1 MKKIAYYAEKSLIDN
16 IDLFADTEA
25 KDRNREARGIASR
38 GYVVRKEDGIGVIAV
53 NDAVYSEPTWWG
65 IDYKSLAMKIES
77 LEADEEIKAI
87 VLDINSVGGAVNGL
101 FDITEMIN
109 ALDKPIYAYT
119 SGTLAS
125 ASYTIASAT
134 RAIYGTESA
143 NIGSVGVYMSFMD
156 DSEYMKKMGIKEITF
171 YGQNSDKK
179 NLDPESREGKEVYQA
194 EINELEDILVRNIA
208 KYRGVTSEDV
218 LANFGHGLMFRGN
231 EALSRGMIDGVVS
244 NFDEFIEIIKN
255 ADNTAINGGF
265 SMAKEN
271 ERKEV
276 VLANS
281 VEAIDP
287 EFLAQIKADMKAEME
302 KEAEAKATEQAQI
315 AVNAERERVAELN
328 RYASLP
334 QAEISALAEKAK
346 ADGTSV
352 AEFKEQFNALAF
364 ELFQKNEFASNK
376 NAEASAIEEEAKES
390 AKIEAS
396 VEQTVGTPKEKTDIE
411 KGKDLA
417 EKVNARLKR

>member
-25 KDRNREARGIASR
+25 KDRNREARGIASY
-38 GYVVRKEDGIGVIAV
+38 GYVVRKEDGVGVIVV
-53 NDAVYSEPTWWG
+53 NDALYSEPTWWG
-65 IDYKSLAMKIES
+65 IDYKSLAMAIES
-77 LEADEEIKAI
+77 LEADETISRI

-101 FDITEMIN
+101 FDMTEMIK
-109 ALDKPIYAYT
+109 AVEKPIYAYT

-134 RAIYGTESA
+134 DAIYGTESA

-156 DSEYMKKMGIKEITF
+156 DSEYLKKQGIKEITF

-179 NLDPESREGKEVYQA
+179 NLDPESKEGKEVYQA
-194 EINELEDILVRNIA
+194 EINEMEDILVRNIA

-218 LANFGHGLMFRGN
+218 LATFGHGLMFRGN

-255 ADNTAINGGF
+255 ADNTADGGIA
-265 SMAKEN
+265 MAKEN
-271 ERKEV
+271 EKKEV

-281 VEAIDP
+281 VESIDP

-302 KEAEAKATEQAQI
+302 KEAEAKATEQAQK

-328 RYASLP
+328 KFASLP

-346 ADGTSV
+346 AEGTSV

-364 ELFQKNEFASNK
+364 ELFQKNEFATSK
-376 NAEASAIEEEAKES
+376 EAETSAIEKEAKES

-396 VEQTVGTPKEKTDIE
+396 VEQTVGTPQEKTDIE

-417 EKVNARLKR
+417 DKLNARLKK

>member
-53 NDAVYSEPTWWG
+53 NDALYSEPTWWG
-65 IDYKSLAMKIES
+65 IDYKSLAMAIES
-77 LEADEEIKAI
+77 LEADETISRI

-101 FDITEMIN
+101 FDMTEMIK
-109 ALDKPIYAYT
+109 AVEKPIYAYT

-134 RAIYGTESA
+134 DAIYGTESA

-179 NLDPESREGKEVYQA
+179 NLDPESKEGKEVYQA
-194 EINELEDILVRNIA
+194 EINEMEDILVKNIA

-244 NFDEFIEIIKN
+244 NFDEFIEKIKN
-255 ADNTAINGGF
+255 ADNTANGGIA
-265 SMAKEN
+265 MAKEN
-271 ERKEV
+271 EKKEV

-281 VEAIDP
+281 VESIDP

-328 RYASLP
+328 KYASLP

-346 ADGTSV
+346 AEGTSV

-364 ELFQKNEFASNK
+364 ELFRKNEFATSK
-376 NAEASAIEEEAKES
+376 EAETSAIEKEAKES
-390 AKIEAS
+390 AKIDAS
-396 VEQTVGTPKEKTDIE
+396 VEQTVGTPQEKTDIE

-417 EKVNARLKR
+417 DKLNARLRK

>member
-25 KDRNREARGIASR
+25 KDRNREARGIASY
-38 GYVVRKEDGIGVIAV
+38 GYVVRKEDGVGVIVV
-53 NDAVYSEPTWWG
+53 NDALYSEPTWWG
-65 IDYKSLAMKIES
+65 IDYKSLAMAIES
-77 LEADEEIKAI
+77 LEADETISRI

-101 FDITEMIN
+101 FDMTEMIK
-109 ALDKPIYAYT
+109 AVEKPIYAYT

-134 RAIYGTESA
+134 DAIYGTESA

-156 DSEYMKKMGIKEITF
+156 DSEYLKKQGIKEITF

-179 NLDPESREGKEVYQA
+179 NLDPESKEGKEVYQA
-194 EINELEDILVRNIA
+194 EINEMEDILVRNIA

-255 ADNTAINGGF
+255 ADNTADGGIA
-265 SMAKEN
+265 MAKEN
-271 ERKEV
+271 EKKEV

-281 VEAIDP
+281 VESIDP

-302 KEAEAKATEQAQI
+302 KEAEAKATEQAQK

-328 RYASLP
+328 KFASLP

-346 ADGTSV
+346 AEGTSV

-364 ELFQKNEFASNK
+364 ELFQKNEFATSK
-376 NAEASAIEEEAKES
+376 EAETSAIEKEAKES
-390 AKIEAS
+390 AQIEAS
-396 VEQTVGTPKEKTDIE
+396 VEQTVGTPQEKTDIE

-417 EKVNARLKR
+417 DKLNARLKK

>member
-53 NDAVYSEPTWWG
+53 NDALYSEPTWWG
-65 IDYKSLAMKIES
+65 IDYKSLAMAIES
-77 LEADEEIKAI
+77 LEADETISRI

-101 FDITEMIN
+101 FDMTEMIK
-109 ALDKPIYAYT
+109 AVEKPIYAYT

-134 RAIYGTESA
+134 DAIYGTESA

-179 NLDPESREGKEVYQA
+179 NLDPESKEGKEVYQA
-194 EINELEDILVRNIA
+194 EINEMEDILVKNIA

-244 NFDEFIEIIKN
+244 NFDEFIDMIKN
-255 ADNTAINGGF
+255 ADNTANGGIA
-265 SMAKEN
+265 MAKEN
-271 ERKEV
+271 EKKEV

-281 VEAIDP
+281 VESIDP

-328 RYASLP
+328 KYASLP

-346 ADGTSV
+346 AEGTSV

-364 ELFQKNEFASNK
+364 ELFRKNEFATSK
-376 NAEASAIEEEAKES
+376 EAETSAIEKEAKES
-390 AKIEAS
+390 AKIDAS
-396 VEQTVGTPKEKTDIE
+396 VEQTVGTPQEKTDIE

-417 EKVNARLKR
+417 DKLNARLRK

>member
-25 KDRNREARGIASR
+25 KDRNREARRIASR

-53 NDAVYSEPTWWG
+53 NDALYSEPTWWG
-65 IDYKSLAMKIES
+65 IDYKSLAMAIES
-77 LEADEEIKAI
+77 LEADETISRI

-101 FDITEMIN
+101 FDMTEMIK
-109 ALDKPIYAYT
+109 AVEKPIYAYT

-134 RAIYGTESA
+134 DAIYGTESA

-179 NLDPESREGKEVYQA
+179 NLDPESKEGKEVYQA
-194 EINELEDILVRNIA
+194 EINEMEDILVKNIA

-244 NFDEFIEIIKN
+244 NFDEFIDMIKN
-255 ADNTAINGGF
+255 ADNTANGGIA
-265 SMAKEN
+265 MAKEN
-271 ERKEV
+271 EKKEV

-281 VEAIDP
+281 VESIDP

-328 RYASLP
+328 KYASLP

-346 ADGTSV
+346 AEGTSV

-364 ELFQKNEFASNK
+364 ELFQKNEFATSK
-376 NAEASAIEEEAKES
+376 EAETSAIEKEAKES
-390 AKIEAS
+390 AKIDAS
-396 VEQTVGTPKEKTDIE
+396 VEQTVGTPQEKTDIE

-417 EKVNARLKR
+417 DKLNARLKK